1 MWKVR
6 GKKEWT
12 ALMGTD
18 DSKIVEKDRDQRPHK
33 KLEVWK
39 NAMDLAVL
47 IYEVT
52 REFPKE
58 EVYGITSQL
67 RRAAV
72 SVPSNIAEGAARTS
86 AKEFLQFINI
96 AQGSLSEIDTQI
108 ELSNRLSYVTDQT
121 YKNLQEKIVIV
132 SKQLYGLRRS
142 VHTRKRYNF
151 IGLLSTCL
159 APFFIK

>member
-1 MWKVR
+1 
-6 GKKEWT
+6 
-12 ALMGTD
+12 MGTD
-18 DSKIVEKDRDQRPHK
+18 NGKIVEKDRDQRPHK
-33 KLEVWK
+33 KLDVWK
-39 NAMDLAVL
+39 NAMNLAVR

-52 REFPKE
+52 RAFPKE
-58 EVYGITSQL
+58 EIYGITSQL

-86 AKEFLQFINI
+86 GKEFLQFINI

-108 ELSNRLSYVTDQT
+108 ELSNRLSYVADQT

-132 SKQLYGLRRS
+132 SKQLYGRRRS
-142 VHTRKRYNF
+142 VQTRKRYNF

-159 APFFIK
+159 TPFLTK